1 MKRGQAK
8 KLIMIMVAVFLTYSA
23 YFLSNDFHSVSTFM
37 NVKIVSI
44 TNFIDFNDSSLL
56 VARSYQHSQP
66 KTMHYCGS
74 SIQTSEQE
82 R

>member
-1 MKRGQAK
+1 MTRDQATN
-8 KLIMIMVAVFLTYSA
+8 LTMIMGAVYLTYSA
-23 YFLSNDFHSVSTFM
+23 YFLSNDFQGISSFM
-37 NVKIVSI
+37 KVKIVSI

-56 VARSYQHSQP
+56 VPRSYKHPQP

-74 SIQTSEQE
+74 SLQSAEQE